1 MQICQNY
8 FLQKNTKQQLD
19 KILQNIALTK
29 SALLIYWV
37 VLTFLLLKPADI
49 QEETWYMFDGVD
61 KIIHVSI
68 FALLSFLFMIAFPR
82 IKFIF
87 FLQIMLLYAF
97 VTEILQETMQLGRSL
112 EILDI
117 VADLIGIC
125 IGFYLYKILLKI
137 LA

>member
-1 MQICQNY
+1 M
-8 FLQKNTKQQLD
+8 
-19 KILQNIALTK
+19 
-29 SALLIYWV
+29 
-37 VLTFLLLKPADI
+37 LTFLLLKPAHL
-49 QEETWYMFDGVD
+49 QEETWYMFDGID

-82 IKFIF
+82 IKFVI

-137 LA
+137 VT